1 MTGAAAE
8 QNPPVLLR
16 RVSFFISTRLKTCA
30 ALERQPASEY
40 QIGAFIITAAE
51 KPFGRFVT

>member
-8 QNPPVLLR
+8 QNPPFLLR
-16 RVSFFISTRLKTCA
+16 RVSFFISTRLKACV
-30 ALERQPASEY
+30 ALELQPASEY
-40 QIGAFIITAAE
+40 QIDAFIIAAAE